1 MSTIHP
7 HQTLPDFVES
17 LRVHHPLNETESYT
31 VSSVYLPPKY
41 PGSVPMDNLISS
53 DHTLTFN
60 FDSESNS
67 IQYKFNEDE
76 ILSEIKAYIDST
88 YSQHYSQNRIQ
99 AAEFILDAGLG
110 TGFCLGNVIKYAT
123 RYGKKNGHDLDDLR
137 KIVHYAIL
145 AIHNHNQTQI

>member
-1 MSTIHP
+1 MSIVNP
-7 HQTLPDFVES
+7 HQTNS
-17 LRVHHPLNETESYT
+17 LSAVYT
-31 VSSVYLPPKY
+31 PPK
-41 PGSVPMDNLISS
+41 PQISAAY
-53 DHTLTFN
+53 DPNT
-60 FDSESNS
+60 

-123 RYGKKNGHDLDDLR
+123 RYGKKNGHNLDDLR

>member
-1 MSTIHP
+1 MTIVNP
-7 HQTLPDFVES
+7 HQTNSD
-17 LRVHHPLNETESYT
+17 PLSAVYT
-31 VSSVYLPPKY
+31 PPKPDGY
-41 PGSVPMDNLISS
+41 IPNPDGYIPKP
-53 DHTLTFN
+53 
-60 FDSESNS
+60 